1 MVHNDI
7 RTNNLN
13 KKGSQKGFTLIEVVI
28 VVTII
33 GILAMIGIPSYQ
45 DSVRSGKRA
54 DAKGVLMGAA
64 NSMERYFTSNSNYT
78 GATAGSDGV
87 PDQSPETGSANYTI
101 SVNVT
106 APSSY
111 ILTAAPVAGRGLDG
125 DGNLTL
131 SSTGART
138 WGAKNC
144 WESNC

>member
-1 MVHNDI
+1 MINGNI
-7 RTNNLN
+7 FTTSTIT
-13 KKGSQKGFTLIEVVI
+13 KSQQKGFTLVELLI
-28 VVTII
+28 VVTIV

-78 GATAGSDGV
+78 GAVEGSNGV
-87 PDQSPETGSANYTI
+87 ADQAPETGAANYRI
-101 SVNVT
+101 AVNVDT
-106 APSSY
+106 PSSY
-111 ILTAAPVAGRGLDG
+111 ILTATPVAGRGMDG

-138 WGAKNC
+138 WGANNC
-144 WESNC
+144 WEKTC

>member
-1 MVHNDI
+1 MVHNGI
-7 RTNNLN
+7 HTNNHHR
-13 KKGSQKGFTLIEVVI
+13 KISQKGFTLVELVI

-64 NSMERYFTSNSNYT
+64 NSMERFFTSNGNYT
-78 GATAGSDGV
+78 GAVEGSNGV
-87 PDQSPETGSANYTI
+87 ADQAPETGAANYDI
-101 SVNVT
+101 SVNVDT
-106 APSSY
+106 PSSY
-111 ILTAAPVAGRGLDG
+111 TLTATPVAGRGMDG
-125 DGNLTL
+125 DGTLTL

-144 WESNC
+144 WENNC